1 MEVQEEAS
9 KIMDSFKKTQTCTK
23 LSAPAAAQ
31 LRGDTRKPQTWLS
44 GIPSALT
51 QATGTSFQLFN
62 CPRGQ
67 AAFLI

>member
-1 MEVQEEAS
+1 MQEEAS
-9 KIMDSFKKTQTCTK
+9 KNMDSFKKTQTCPK

-31 LRGDTRKPQTWLS
+31 LRGDTRMPQAWLS

-62 CPRGQ
+62 CPQGP